1 MTADQQDTQDTD
13 ATTQKRRWAP
23 SGFMLGASFMVLA
36 SVCFTAMNILIRE
49 ANAELHP
56 LQIAFLRNLF
66 AFIAM
71 LPWLW
76 HVGFAGLRTK
86 RLGMQLLRGGISFI
100 GMALW
105 FTAVTV
111 LPLAQAV
118 ALNFTL
124 PLFVTAGAALILAE
138 RVGVRR
144 WAATV
149 IGFLGTLI
157 ILRPGFEAVTIVSVL
172 PILAAV
178 AMACTALIVKSLS
191 GTENPNAIVFYMNML
206 LTPISFVPA
215 LFVWQWPSW
224 PVLGLTV
231 ALGVLAMVAHLFFTR
246 AYKYADASAIMP
258 LEYVRLPLIAVVGYL
273 LYSEVPDLWTGIGA
287 GIIVGSAIYITHR
300 EGRRLPRPARHDPPA
315 G

>member
-1 MTADQQDTQDTD
+1 
-13 ATTQKRRWAP
+13 
-23 SGFMLGASFMVLA
+23 MLGATFMVLA

-149 IGFLGTLI
+149 IGFLGTLV

-215 LFVWQWPSW
+215 LLVWQWPSW

-231 ALGVLAMVAHLFFTR
+231 VLGVLAMVAHLFFTR

-273 LYSEVPDLWTGIGA
+273 IYSEVPDLWTGIGA

-300 EGRRLPRPARHDPPA
+300 EGRLYRKPVRHDPPA